1 MVLRIVQSI
10 TFERWLVRL
19 RDKRAIARIK
29 LRLSAVSDGN
39 FGDMRSV
46 GNGVFELRI
55 HSGPGY
61 RLYLVREGDEVVVLL
76 YGGDKSSQQR
86 DIKRAHELAREWR

>member
-19 RDKRAIARIK
+19 RDQRAIARIK

-46 GNGVFELRI
+46 GNGVLELRI

>member
-19 RDKRAIARIK
+19 RDQRAIARIK

>member
-46 GNGVFELRI
+46 GNGVLELRI

>member
-10 TFERWLVRL
+10 AFERWLIRL

-46 GNGVFELRI
+46 GNGVLELRI